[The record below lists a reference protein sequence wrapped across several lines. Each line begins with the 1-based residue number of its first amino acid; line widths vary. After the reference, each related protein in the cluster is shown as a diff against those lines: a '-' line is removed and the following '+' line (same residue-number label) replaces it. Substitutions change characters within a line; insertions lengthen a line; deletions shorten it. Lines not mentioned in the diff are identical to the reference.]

1 MSLYDKLGGGRPAVS
16 PQQNQPQNAQE
27 ALNRAVETAKA
38 NYSAMLQQRGFT
50 VPEGM
55 TDPQQMVQHLVQSGQ
70 VPQNL
75 YQAAIQRVFG
85 GRR

>member
-1 MSLYDKLGGGRPAVS
+1 MSLYDKLGGGRPAGS
-16 PQQNQPQNAQE
+16 PQQNAQE

-38 NYSAMLQQRGFT
+38 NYSAMLQQKGWT
-50 VPEGM
+50 IPEGM

-75 YQAAIQRVFG
+75 YQAAVQRVFG
-85 GRR
+85 RR